1 MANRLKTNPVG
12 IDIPINQ
19 LQTAIYDQLNY
30 TNIEGFGR
38 CYLIQDKKQNKI
50 PANFDQGNDY
60 TEVLPNDKNGSNGH
74 FFFMETE
81 KSKIDGPIAETEV
94 DIIFLLN
101 IAKLKPAI
109 AHRADEEVLSDIFG
123 IIEKYK
129 IFNVKEFVKG
139 PKALEDF
146 DTNLLDM
153 QPYFFLKI
161 TGTIKYQF
169 NC

>member
-38 CYLIQDKKQNKI
+38 CYLIEDKQKNKI
-50 PANFDQGNDY
+50 PANFDQGKDY

-74 FFFMETE
+74 FFFMEDQ
-81 KSKIDGPIAETEV
+81 KSKFDNSQAETEV

-101 IAKLKPAI
+101 IEKLKPGI

-129 IFNVKEFVKG
+129 IFKLKEFIKG
-139 PKALEDF
+139 AKALEDF

-161 TGTIKYQF
+161 SGIINYQF